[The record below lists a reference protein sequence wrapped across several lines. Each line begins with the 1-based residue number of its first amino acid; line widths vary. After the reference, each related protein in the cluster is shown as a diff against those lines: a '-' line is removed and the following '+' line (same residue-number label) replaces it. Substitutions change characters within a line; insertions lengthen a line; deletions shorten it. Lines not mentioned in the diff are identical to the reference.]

1 MIQRLARRNTARGH
15 FRFATEAKSHIPMSK
30 DFLLA
35 KSHRGLHLLAR
46 DERCLRMPV
55 DALRA
60 AYGANVV
67 IEPRS
72 VGEPVMEARIGL
84 EKSSLARVRSALRRR
99 GANPSEEYGR
109 RSSPSS
115 RRPGSAIRVS

>member
-1 MIQRLARRNTARGH
+1 MPTLKGKTLFITGASRGIGLAIG
-15 FRFATEAKSHIPMSK
+15 
-30 DFLLA
+30 
-35 KSHRGLHLLAR
+35 
-46 DERCLRMPV
+46 
-55 DALRA
+55 LRA
-60 AYGANVV
+60 ARDGANVV

-115 RRPGSAIRVS
+115 RRPGSAIRFS